1 MGRQAYL
8 DKMAFG
14 RSAFAPTQAASQ
26 SPAYVQLESAQADVP
41 PRYHEA
47 TANSYVQ
54 LYDERGSPINP
65 RSHQYGK
72 KLRGAQN
79 DVLASVGVVER
90 RHAPAGAFPRASHD
104 RLELLEAED
113 TVGNAIALAT
123 TLTENLCTWWIG
135 TLRERILARSCRRPL
150 TFHYP
155 HALTFAQIAAA
166 ERALSGAPIVYA
178 GFAARVFATMHI
190 QAIVYSTFVYQPV
203 ERLLYATRATAR
215 TRNFFRH
222 ARRALKSSLRLGLEM
237 LCYPFFYH
245 AALQRLGLVPAR
257 PLLPAWRSLNP
268 LSDSSPLPFSLHC
281 NASESMAD
289 CIGAILT
296 SPAILLC
303 AEHSIERWVYAC
315 VYEAVETAMIRPD
328 EPDIP
333 SRDASGKDRALA
345 VLGLRRESP
354 PLIRDAVH
362 SLLAM
367 LGWARPVSPPSA
379 QRKRAMELAPAIAS
393 SEIQTLQVGGT
404 QVAGATPL
412 NLPVLHSQD
421 HTSAEPLD
429 ADVIAVPID
438 AFEDLVRSTTP
449 PGSPTQSEQNE
460 NGPRIRITSR
470 EGIVEMEV
478 RLPPRILSTHTQ
490 VAEGSDPLQDD
501 AAAGSRNR
509 ARSMDGHGYHRVTQ
523 LSCEPAQMIS
533 AMVRAQLVGLVM
545 LPLRMATLRA
555 IASHFVARQEGHA
568 GSYRVVGGLGLG
580 EGVGWLNIGTQLS
593 RVALCGALELT
604 IDLGLWGLQY
614 LAITK
619 FGQSVFGWGAL

>member
-1 MGRQAYL
+1 
-8 DKMAFG
+8 MAF
-14 RSAFAPTQAASQ
+14 
-26 SPAYVQLESAQADVP
+26 LESAQADVP

-113 TVGNAIALAT
+113 T
-123 TLTENLCTWWIG
+123 
-135 TLRERILARSCRRPL
+135 

-155 HALTFAQIAAA
+155 HALTLAQIAAA

-289 CIGAILT
+289 CIGAIFT

-315 VYEAVETAMIRPD
+315 AYEAVETAMIRPD

-367 LGWARPVSPPSA
+367 LGWARPVSPLSA

-404 QVAGATPL
+404 QVTGATPL
-412 NLPVLHSQD
+412 NLPVLHSTD
-421 HTSAEPLD
+421 HPSAEPLD

-478 RLPPRILSTHTQ
+478 RLPPRILSTHTH
-490 VAEGSDPLQDD
+490 VAEGSDSLQDD
-501 AAAGSRNR
+501 AAAGPSNR

-568 GSYRVVGGLGLG
+568 GSYRIVGGLGLG